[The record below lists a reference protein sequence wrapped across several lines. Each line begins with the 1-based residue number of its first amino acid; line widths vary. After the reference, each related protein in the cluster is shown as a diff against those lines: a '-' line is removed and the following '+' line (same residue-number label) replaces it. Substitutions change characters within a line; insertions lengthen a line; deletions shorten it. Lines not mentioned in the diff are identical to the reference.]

1 MRIRRTGQTRS
12 SSRSSYKTWC
22 TRRSDDEVAF
32 CFCGVVVLLFDRE
45 LGERVLPPRRWMWLR
60 LCAVVLRSGP
70 ELLRSGAV
78 VLCSGSDVCGSRA
91 DLRSG
96 SCRCRSQLLRS
107 GPGRSQLLRSGC
119 S

>member
-45 LGERVLPPRRWMWLR
+45 LGERVLGAQWWMRLR
-60 LCAVVLRSGP
+60 LCAELLCSGP
-70 ELLRSGAV
+70 ELLRSGPV

-91 DLRSG
+91 ELRSG
-96 SCRCRSQLLRS
+96 SCGPDLLRS
-107 GPGRSQLLRSGC
+107 GPGRS
-119 S
+119 

>member
-32 CFCGVVVLLFDRE
+32 DSCGVVVLLFDRE
-45 LGERVLPPRRWMWLR
+45 LGERVLPPRWMWLR

-70 ELLRSGAV
+70 ELLRSGSE
-78 VLCSGSDVCGSRA
+78 LLRSGSDLCGSRA
-91 DLRSG
+91 LRSG
-96 SCRCRSQLLRS
+96 SCGSDLLRS
-107 GPGRSQLLRSGC
+107 GSGRSQLLRSGC